1 MILRRTTFFIIL
13 FLLIVFPFF
22 AIRLQWLLT
31 AEKAI
36 GEIEFIGHG
45 DLGSS
50 LGMTTYPVIRFVAGK
65 DTAHVHGR
73 FKNEMVPGQKISMRY
88 QPDDL
93 SDARI
98 DNFENL
104 WGDMIVYALAP
115 FFIFVVLIVHRK
127 VFPYRSRIRIGRG
140 HPFIALVS

>member
-1 MILRRTTFFIIL
+1 MILSRTTFFVIL
-13 FLLIVFPFF
+13 FFIIVFPFI
-22 AIRLQWLLT
+22 AIRLLWLAT

-45 DLGSS
+45 NLGSS
-50 LGMTTYPVIRFVAGK
+50 LGISTYPVIMFVAGM

-73 FKNEMVPGQKISMRY
+73 MKNEMVPGQEIRVRY

-104 WGDMIVYALAP
+104 WGDMIAYALAP
-115 FFIFVVLIVHRK
+115 FFVFVGLLVHRE

-140 HPFIALVS
+140 RPFIAFVS